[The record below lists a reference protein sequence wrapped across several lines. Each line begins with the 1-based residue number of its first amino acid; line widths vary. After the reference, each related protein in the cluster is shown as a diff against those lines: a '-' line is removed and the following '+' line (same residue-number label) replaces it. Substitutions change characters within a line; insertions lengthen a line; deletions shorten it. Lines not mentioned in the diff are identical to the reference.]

1 MKLVAFVCAAAI
13 SLVGCSSVIDN
24 YDDVANA
31 SKNRIA
37 NARSQQTSISNSP
50 NVVMEQGYFV
60 PPLHLPE
67 REGPSWMSLPVEFVF
82 ENYPLSRALN
92 DLLAPEGVSVRLLDD
107 IDQSLS
113 ISLRHDGTIGEALQQ
128 IALMTGFSYQPEPR
142 LVTWRQYEIAEF
154 DVAFLAGVT
163 NFFLGE
169 EAGQGQSN
177 QNTGGQQVVV
187 SGAGVNDESDQ
198 YLNFTSEELSVWDDL
213 EHALNLL
220 LSQQGSLSINQSST
234 SVLVRDLPQHVQ
246 LVREYLLQQNERL
259 TRQVAIDIQVIDVT
273 LTDGNQTGIDWSLVH
288 ETAGG
293 ERVLNL
299 FRSGLSQLVGGEQG
313 VQLQQN
319 SGRFS
324 GSQVL
329 LQALEQQ
336 GVVEVSNHP
345 RMVSINNQISKVVLE
360 ENVTY
365 LASAGSSSTANVGS
379 SDLLIPGVVR
389 TGFELFVLPKISNQ
403 QVLLQVS
410 TSLSDLL
417 GIEEVTSGET
427 TIQTPQT
434 TRKKFFMKSLV
445 GNEQT
450 LLISGLKS
458 GKRHWQNEQGFLP
471 WLFGG
476 QQSNQ
481 TQTTE
486 TVVLLTPRIL
496 NTGAIL

>member
-1 MKLVAFVCAAAI
+1 MRYVFILIFGVM
-13 SLVGCSSVIDN
+13 SLVGCAQLGDSYQEAASESSQ
-24 YDDVANA
+24 
-31 SKNRIA
+31 RIA
-37 NARSQQTSISNSP
+37 QARATQSSAPETA
-50 NVVMEQGYFV
+50 NVVRAQGYFV
-60 PPLHLPE
+60 PPLNLPE
-67 REGPSWMSLPVEFVF
+67 REGPSWMGLPVQFVF
-82 ENYPLSRALN
+82 DGYPLGRALN

-107 IDQSLS
+107 IDVTTP
-113 ISLRHDGTIGEALQQ
+113 ISLRHEGTVGEALQQ
-128 IALMTGFSYQPEPR
+128 IGLMTGFSYVAEDR

-169 EAGQGQSN
+169 DDSSSSSTN
-177 QNTGGQQVVV
+177 NTSGNQVVV
-187 SGAGVNDESDQ
+187 SGAGVNDDSAQ
-198 YLNFTSEELSVWDDL
+198 YLNFTSEALSVWEDL
-213 EHALNLL
+213 EHALTLL
-220 LSQQGSLSINQSST
+220 LSEDGSLSINQSST

-273 LTDGNQTGIDWSLVH
+273 FTNDNQTGIDWSLVY
-288 ETAGG
+288 EATGG
-293 ERVLNL
+293 EQVLNL
-299 FRSGLSQLVGGEQG
+299 FQNGLNQFIGEQQGLSITR
-313 VQLQQN
+313 N
-319 SGRFS
+319 SGRYA
-324 GSQVL
+324 GSEVL
-329 LQALEQQ
+329 LSALRQQ
-336 GVVEVSNHP
+336 GVVEVNNHP

-417 GIEEVTSGET
+417 GIEEITSGET

-458 GKRHWQNEQGFLP
+458 GKRHWQSKQGFLP

-476 QQSNQ
+476 SQTDQSQ
-481 TQTTE
+481 RTE
-486 TVVLLTPRIL
+486 TIVLLTPRIL
-496 NTGAIL
+496 PTGAIL